1 MVVSLEPAS
10 HVSDGCVSGT
20 GGTGKSSGSDN
31 FSSSFLDSWDEGVG
45 VPVISDQIKGGLSL
59 NGGPSQIWRH
69 GWRVVSPDDDFGD
82 VGD

>member
-1 MVVSLEPAS
+1 MVVALEPAS

-45 VPVISDQIKGGLSL
+45 VE
-59 NGGPSQIWRH
+59 SQR
-69 GWRVVSPDDDFGD
+69 DDDG
-82 VGD
+82 